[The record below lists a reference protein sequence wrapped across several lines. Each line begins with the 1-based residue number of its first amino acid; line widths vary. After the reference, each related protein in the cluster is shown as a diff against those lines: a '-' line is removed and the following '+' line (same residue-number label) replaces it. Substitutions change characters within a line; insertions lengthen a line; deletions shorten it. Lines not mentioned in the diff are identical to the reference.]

1 MKTVR
6 LFVLAALL
14 SLQFVS
20 GLSAQSHPKNIK
32 AYLTVSF
39 QGKAIENKEFHTAG
53 IADKISEIITSE
65 GIELLKNVDIGKPGE
80 PCLNIYVTLD
90 DSLRMSAISYEDG
103 GNNSVMSFS
112 CPERSYAYKNTSEI
126 IRSVRKYVKEY
137 IKSSPKKSGK

>member
-53 IADKISEIITSE
+53 IADKISDILTSE

-90 DSLRMSAISYEDG
+90 DSLRMSAISFEDG
-103 GNNSVMSFS
+103 GNNSVLSIPY
-112 CPERSYAYKNTSEI
+112 PELSYTYRKTADIT
-126 IRSVRKYVKEY
+126 RSVRKYVKEY
-137 IKSSPKKSGK
+137 IKSSPKKSGE